1 MIVAGLCG
9 VIVDECSPLG
19 LLWDLICNEVGV
31 LKVANPDTVDDK

>member
-9 VIVDECSPLG
+9 VIVDECFPRG
-19 LLWDLICNEVGV
+19 LLWDVISNEVSV